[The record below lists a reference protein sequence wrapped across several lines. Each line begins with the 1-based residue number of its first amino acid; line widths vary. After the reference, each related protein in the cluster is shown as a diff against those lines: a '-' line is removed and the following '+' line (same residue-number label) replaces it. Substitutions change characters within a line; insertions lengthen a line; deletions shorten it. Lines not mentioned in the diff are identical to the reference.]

1 MIDDDHVLLLS
12 HLEQGQEHVDAL
24 DNNGPGVAVLDPLN
38 TEVLPVL
45 GGLVLHPGH
54 PGLEDGQLLLDVPH
68 PLLALVLYLL
78 LHVGHPGLDVLDLVL
93 VKLSQIVHLLLQP
106 LAPDGLLPQLP
117 PEELQ
122 LLLEMLLLYLQLPGQ
137 LVTFLSPGITSHQY
151 NFHHYPDLTARVSH
165 P

>member
-1 MIDDDHVLLLS
+1 MFKNNIFVLS
-12 HLEQGQEHVDAL
+12 HLEQGQQHVDAL
-24 DNNGPGVAVLDPLN
+24 DYNGPGVAVLDALN

-45 GGLVLHPGH
+45 GCLVLHPEH
-54 PGLEDGQLLLDVPH
+54 LGLEDGQLLLDVPD
-68 PLLALVLYLL
+68 PLLALVLHLL

-122 LLLEMLLLYLQLPGQ
+122 LLLEMLLLDLQLPGQ
-137 LVTFLSPGITSHQY
+137 LVTLLPPGITSHHDNTQH
-151 NFHHYPDLTARVSH
+151 NTDLTARVSR